1 MVSMLA
7 SFFLAGGAILGIRG
21 GAGTVDDGGGQGGE
35 TNGKLAAKAN
45 PLEQWAETNHT
56 GGVSC
61 LMRSSWFLSIT
72 STGHMALRDQ

>member
-1 MVSMLA
+1 MLS
-7 SFFLAGGAILGIRG
+7 SFLLAGGAILGIRG

-35 TNGKLAAKAN
+35 TNGQLTADVT

-56 GGVSC
+56 GGVSSI
-61 LMRSSWFLSIT
+61 MQNSWLLSIA